1 MEEKQGAAIAIGLS
15 LVGAI
20 GLCVLAGFALLDTSR
35 DRVLDLV
42 GVSRGPGQ
50 DFVASIPALFL
61 FYGAVGLVTFAS
73 VESLG
78 ATGGRGA

>member
-50 DFVASIPALFL
+50 DFVA
-61 FYGAVGLVTFAS
+61 
-73 VESLG
+73 
-78 ATGGRGA
+78 